1 MRNWHR
7 WAFLMIAALSAAG
20 CSGAQSGE
28 APDVQKQAVA
38 APIDPSE
45 LAKNDLER
53 LQGAWRIER
62 LVWDGVSDPNAGD
75 GVTYL
80 FEGDKFIM
88 LDRDGNRQEETIR
101 LLPGQTPKAID
112 CWGEAGRAVP
122 GIYSLESDTLTWC
135 AAGGSDKQR
144 PTAFASTPGSRQSL
158 MVFRRERG

>member
-1 MRNWHR
+1 MRNWYR
-7 WAFLMIAALSAAG
+7 WTFLMLAGLSAAG
-20 CSGAQSGE
+20 CSRTHSE
-28 APDVQKQAVA
+28 APAVQGQALA
-38 APIDPSE
+38 APIDANE
-45 LAKNDLER
+45 LARNDLKQF
-53 LQGAWRIER
+53 QGAWRIER

-80 FEGDKFIM
+80 FEGEKFIM
-88 LDRDGNRQEETIR
+88 LDRDGNRQEETIK

-144 PTAFASTPGSRQSL
+144 PTAFESTPGSRQSL